1 MEENKVN
8 MKKVIIIGAGTA
20 GLSSA
25 IRLQSKGFQVE
36 IYEKNDRVGGRMFQ
50 LKDKGF
56 TFDYGPTI
64 TMLPD
69 EYKDVF
75 IASGVNPD
83 DYLQMT
89 ALDPLYKLYF
99 RDGTSFQ
106 VSSNL
111 NQLMKELEKFGEDEA
126 YGYLS
131 YLSDVYGRYIIAK
144 KHFLD
149 VSYRRKRDFF
159 NLKTPYHGYRL
170 KTLNNAYDS
179 ISRFVKNEKLRQALS
194 FQTLYIG
201 VSPFQGPSIYTI
213 IPMIELLYGIH
224 YIKGGMYQMA
234 AAMEKRFLE
243 LGGKIHLNQSVDEI
257 MIKDQL
263 AQGIRINDDIKE
275 ADIILTNADFPWAVE
290 NLIKEP
296 KNRGKFKDKKV
307 KKMTYSS
314 SVFIMYMGLDKKY
327 PTDIHSL
334 RFAADFKKNI
344 HDLFESNIPED
355 PSFYLY
361 SPSQIDE
368 SVAPKGKEILYVLVP
383 VPNTQDKHVN
393 WDEAQVTYYQSK
405 ILSMIEQ
412 IPTFHDIREHIEV
425 MHVSTP
431 NTWEEKFNLNH
442 GATFGLR
449 PTLSQSLYFRPQA
462 TLKPLKNVYF
472 TGSSTHPGPGV
483 PIVLKSAK
491 LAVNEILKDHPHE

>member
-1 MEENKVN
+1 
-8 MKKVIIIGAGTA
+8 
-20 GLSSA
+20 
-25 IRLQSKGFQVE
+25 
-36 IYEKNDRVGGRMFQ
+36 
-50 LKDKGF
+50 
-56 TFDYGPTI
+56 
-64 TMLPD
+64 
-69 EYKDVF
+69 
-75 IASGVNPD
+75 
-83 DYLQMT
+83 MT

-111 NQLMKELEKFGEDEA
+111 NKLMKELENFGEEEA

-194 FQTLYIG
+194 FQTLYVG

-243 LGGKIHLNQSVDEI
+243 LGGKIHFNQSVDEI
-257 MIKDQL
+257 MIKDQI
-263 AQGIRINDDIKE
+263 AQGVRIKDDIKE

-290 NLIKEP
+290 NLIKER
-296 KNRGKFKDKKV
+296 KNRGKYKDKKL

-327 PTDIHSL
+327 QTYIHSL

-344 HDLFESNIPED
+344 NDLFE
-355 PSFYLY
+355 
-361 SPSQIDE
+361 
-368 SVAPKGKEILYVLVP
+368 
-383 VPNTQDKHVN
+383 
-393 WDEAQVTYYQSK
+393 
-405 ILSMIEQ
+405 
-412 IPTFHDIREHIEV
+412 
-425 MHVSTP
+425 
-431 NTWEEKFNLNH
+431 
-442 GATFGLR
+442 
-449 PTLSQSLYFRPQA
+449 
-462 TLKPLKNVYF
+462 
-472 TGSSTHPGPGV
+472 
-483 PIVLKSAK
+483 
-491 LAVNEILKDHPHE
+491 